1 MIKRTTVF
9 IVIFLVGVG
18 SAFASTQDKE
28 KTEAKA
34 IYQQHCAMCHGQDGK
49 GATPIGKKFQIPD
62 LHSSAVQKNSDAELT
77 QIIDNGKGKM
87 PPFKSQLKPEQVKD
101 LVAYIKDMGSSN
113 ASSAK
118 K

>member
-1 MIKRTTVF
+1 MNKSTTVLMVF
-9 IVIFLVGVG
+9 LLVGIG
-18 SAFASTQDKE
+18 SAFASTKDKE
-28 KTEAKA
+28 QAEAKG

-62 LHSSAVQKNSDAELT
+62 LHSSTVQKNTDAELT

-101 LVAYIKDMGSSN
+101 LVAYIKGMGSSG